1 MLVVVKNSQVFL
13 IFVDVEESEDVRML
27 DQLHDGDL
35 PFDLG
40 QDRLGQLLLVD
51 DLDGNLLAL
60 NHVGANFNQ
69 P

>member
-1 MLVVVKNSQVFL
+1 MKNSQVFL
-13 IFVDVEESEDVRML
+13 IFVDVEEYEDVGMF
-27 DQLHDGDL
+27 DQLHNGDL
-35 PFDLG
+35 PLDLG